1 MSVKKQ
7 IGWFL
12 TAAIVLILIL
22 GQALIPGRA
31 QKQAR
36 VDIFPYVPSAAQ
48 KATKVKVG
56 LPFPAWRA
64 LLSGGIGGVSI
75 NVTTPSLKIPTQTNF
90 FQLVSQ
96 AQSLQIHAAQLITK
110 YISLAPVKFSSAN
123 EHFTLQGSVSL
134 TTLNDTLGNIF
145 TIQTGVVD
153 NAIPLIDGSGQ
164 AVYLH
169 LLAADGGKSLIAFV
183 SSGSAKT
190 TGQGFLLLH
199 DAHMNA
205 KSVRITWAGQA
216 WTVTVQGKVS

>member
-110 YISLAPVKFSSAN
+110 YI
-123 EHFTLQGSVSL
+123 
-134 TTLNDTLGNIF
+134 
-145 TIQTGVVD
+145 
-153 NAIPLIDGSGQ
+153 
-164 AVYLH
+164 
-169 LLAADGGKSLIAFV
+169 
-183 SSGSAKT
+183 
-190 TGQGFLLLH
+190 
-199 DAHMNA
+199 
-205 KSVRITWAGQA
+205 
-216 WTVTVQGKVS
+216 